1 MLGGCKTILNKLLQ
15 SAFVLSSPIDFNM
28 RTSTLRNIFSHPPP
42 PPLCLPPRPLAFL
55 SPSLPVPSLP
65 RPLACVVLC
74 CRCLWVWSTL
84 EAKLTALVVQ
94 IEPIVCAQWRPYVP
108 LSATDNKDS
117 RNERMLA
124 YCTGTTRIYFWRS
137 KGDSIGGEVS
147 WSNMGNTDESCSQ
160 PATTSITT
168 STISPPSQKQLSKW
182 LICLQ

>member
-1 MLGGCKTILNKLLQ
+1 MLGGCNTKLIKLLQ
-15 SAFVLSSPIDFNM
+15 SAFVYSSPIDFDM
-28 RTSTLRNIFSHPPP
+28 RTSTLRNIYSQTPPHP
-42 PPLCLPPRPLAFL
+42 L
-55 SPSLPVPSLP
+55 SPSLHP
-65 RPLACVVLC
+65 RPLACLVLC

-117 RNERMLA
+117 NNERMLA
-124 YCTGTTRIYFWRS
+124 YCTGTTKIYFWRS

-160 PATTSITT
+160 PATTSIST

-182 LICLQ
+182 LIYLR

>member
-1 MLGGCKTILNKLLQ
+1 MDFATKILLC
-15 SAFVLSSPIDFNM
+15 
-28 RTSTLRNIFSHPPP
+28 TIFSSPPP
-42 PPLCLPPRPLAFL
+42 PCISL
-55 SPSLPVPSLP
+55 SFLPVPSLP
-65 RPLACVVLC
+65 RPLHILC

-117 RNERMLA
+117 NTERMLA

-147 WSNMGNTDESCSQ
+147 WSNMGNTDEGCCQ

-182 LICLQ
+182 LSCLQ